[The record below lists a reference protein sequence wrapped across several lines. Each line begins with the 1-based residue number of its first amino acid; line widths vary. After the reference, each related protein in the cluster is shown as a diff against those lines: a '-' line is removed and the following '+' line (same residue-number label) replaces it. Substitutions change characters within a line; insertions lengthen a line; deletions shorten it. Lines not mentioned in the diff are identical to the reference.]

1 MGKMI
6 KSTRK
11 NYCYLVHGSVWG
23 KKRMIIKSVRV
34 RNFRCIKDETLYCD
48 NLTALVGPNGSGK
61 STFLKALNKFYESAA
76 KIVQEDFY
84 GNDVSEP
91 IIISVTF
98 TDLAAPEKEILK
110 SHMNGDELVVE
121 KEVQFASK
129 PIQKYYGYSL
139 LNPDFKILRDLAIKE
154 EKKAEYDKLKSG
166 AYRDLTELRG
176 NASVQKMDEALR
188 EWEKNHQDKLSLIRD
203 DGQFFGFKE
212 VGEAH
217 LERYTRFLYIPA
229 IQDASIESADGKG
242 TVINALMNLVVR
254 SQLARKED
262 LKSFREDV
270 QTRYR
275 EILNPSIIPELT
287 SLETELTS
295 TIDTFA
301 PGTQLRLRWLETQMI
316 IPDPSA
322 QVRVVEEGYESEL
335 DRAGDGV
342 KRAFILTTLQHL
354 EAAKVNDIEGSDSGS
369 ELPNL
374 ILGIEEPELF
384 QHPSRE
390 RHIAKILLDLANGSI
405 GGVAKRT
412 QVIYTTH
419 SPLMVD
425 LTRFDQIRIVK
436 RIDNG
441 QKPRKSKVYQS
452 TMIGV
457 TREMERVNGAVPGI
471 YSVETERARLH
482 TLMTP
487 WTNEGFFANIVVL
500 VEGEG
505 DRAAILGSAKAINV
519 EMDSLGISVIPCI
532 GKRQVLK
539 AAVIFRSFGLP
550 VYTVWDC
557 DEGSRDCRPE
567 DNHALFRLHDAL
579 IEDYCERIECDYA
592 CFRQNLDFKLAEI
605 IPNYTTLLSRLR
617 EQYGYGDNVTAK
629 KNPSIIETML
639 RESSCDSHERN
650 MMYNIIEKI
659 RSIG

>member
-1 MGKMI
+1 
-6 KSTRK
+6 
-11 NYCYLVHGSVWG
+11 
-23 KKRMIIKSVRV
+23 MIIKSVRV
-34 RNFRCIKDETLYCD
+34 RNFRCIKDETLHCD
-48 NLTALVGPNGSGK
+48 SLTALVGPNGSGK
-61 STFLKALNKFYESAA
+61 STFLKALNKFYEPAA
-76 KIVQEDFY
+76 KIAQEDFY
-84 GNDVSEP
+84 GNDISEP

-121 KEVQFASK
+121 KEIQFVSK

-139 LNPDFKILRDLAIKE
+139 LNPDFKTLRALTIKE
-154 EKKAEYDKLKSG
+154 EKKAEYDNLKSI
-166 AYRDLTELRG
+166 AYQDLPELRW
-176 NASVQKMDEALR
+176 NASIQKMDEALG
-188 EWEKNHQDKLSLIRD
+188 EWEKNHIDKLSLLRD

-229 IQDASIESADGKG
+229 IQDASVESADGKG
-242 TVINALMNLVVR
+242 TVIHSLMNLVVR
-254 SQLARKED
+254 SQLAQKED
-262 LKSFREDV
+262 LKSFREEV

-275 EILNPSIIPELT
+275 EILDPSIIPELKN
-287 SLETELTS
+287 LETELTS
-295 TIDTFA
+295 TIGSFA
-301 PGTQLRLRWLETQMI
+301 PGTQLRLSWLETQTI
-316 IPDPSA
+316 TIPDPSA
-322 QVRVVEEGYESEL
+322 QVRIVEEGYESEL

-354 EAAKVNDIEGSDSGS
+354 EAAKAHDIEGSDSGL
-369 ELPNL
+369 ELPSL

-436 RIDNG
+436 RIENG
-441 QKPRKSKVYQS
+441 IKPRNSKVYQS
-452 TMIGV
+452 TMMGV
-457 TREMERVNGAVPGI
+457 TMDMERVNGATPGA

-487 WTNEGFFANIVVL
+487 WTNEGFFANVVVL

-505 DRAAILGSAKAINV
+505 DRAAILGSAKAIDV
-519 EMDSLGISVIPCI
+519 EMDGLGISVIPCS

-550 VYTVWDC
+550 VYTIWDC
-557 DEGSRDCRPE
+557 DEGGRNNCPE
-567 DNHALFRLHDAL
+567 DNRALFRLHNAQ
-579 IEDYCERIECDYA
+579 IEDHCERVECGYT
-592 CFRQNLDFKLAEI
+592 CFRKNLDTKLAET
-605 IPNYTTLLSRLR
+605 IPNYTTLLPALR
-617 EQYGYGDNVTAK
+617 DKYGYGDNETAR
-629 KNPSIIETML
+629 KNPAVIEAML
-639 RESSCDSHERN
+639 RESSRTGHECD
-650 MMYNIIEKI
+650 MMYNIISKI
-659 RSIG
+659 LLMS